1 MAFFDDLSKK
11 ISSCADKAADK
22 AKDLAE
28 IGKLSLN
35 ISAAEKELQSLYA
48 EIGQAVYKK
57 ELTNPESPFQNT
69 FTKITVVLEKLADLN
84 SQLSAVKAGDDSV
97 INIEPKED
105 ESVAPTD
112 QTTTEEI
119 CPICGA
125 MMALESKYCPA
136 CGAQL

>member
-1 MAFFDDLSKK
+1 MAFLDDLSKK

-57 ELTNPESPFQNT
+57 EHF
-69 FTKITVVLEKLADLN
+69 
-84 SQLSAVKAGDDSV
+84 
-97 INIEPKED
+97 
-105 ESVAPTD
+105 
-112 QTTTEEI
+112 
-119 CPICGA
+119 
-125 MMALESKYCPA
+125 Y
-136 CGAQL
+136 